1 MTNYR
6 TDSLNGVLVQYKKTS
21 FRLTDEELNIIVN
34 KDYHR
39 PIENHLTKTRFLLKD
54 PRLKRVKNF
63 LDEHMK
69 NYIENTVEIENK
81 FIMTQSWSTTTKK
94 GERHHPHNHPNNIF
108 SLVFYVDAVEDSGN
122 IIFNLE
128 SRLRER
134 YNFSFKVK
142 NWNTFN
148 SYSWEYQVRTGDLIL
163 FPSWVTHETKPNL
176 SDKNKIII
184 GANYFVHDVIQNGS
198 GVEKMDIQLGDVDD
212 D

>member
-1 MTNYR
+1 MTNIR

-94 GERHHPHNHPNNIF
+94 GM
-108 SLVFYVDAVEDSGN
+108 V
-122 IIFNLE
+122 
-128 SRLRER
+128 
-134 YNFSFKVK
+134 
-142 NWNTFN
+142 
-148 SYSWEYQVRTGDLIL
+148 
-163 FPSWVTHETKPNL
+163 
-176 SDKNKIII
+176 
-184 GANYFVHDVIQNGS
+184 
-198 GVEKMDIQLGDVDD
+198 
-212 D
+212 